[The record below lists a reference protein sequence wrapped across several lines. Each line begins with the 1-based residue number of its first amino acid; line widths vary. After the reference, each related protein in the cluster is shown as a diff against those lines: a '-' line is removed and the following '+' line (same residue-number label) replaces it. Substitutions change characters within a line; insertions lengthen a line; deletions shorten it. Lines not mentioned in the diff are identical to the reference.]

1 MEKLSGSGPAGVRS
15 YSDFMRSLAAK
26 YNNNEYF
33 SPQASGGSPPPTTV
47 APNPVKPDPSSPL
60 FPFLT
65 GFPPGLNSIQAGF
78 SLQAAAV
85 GFPGFSP
92 FLQQQL
98 QAGAGGSIGQG
109 RERPLVAPPPVTGG
123 QKRVRV
129 VEDPLDLT
137 EKKVKLEQDQ
147 HENMSTGTVTPTGS
161 ESPRGDERPASP
173 GPSRPSSVPSDP
185 NILSWSVKQVAEFVG
200 DIEICREYQQVFLD
214 NKLDGG
220 CLPLLTE
227 SHLTAG
233 LGMKLGP
240 ALKFLTALRRALG
253 PEFAAPRGGCHHCAH
268 CHDQQLDI
276 QERSAGDLQEN

>member
-33 SPQASGGSPPPTTV
+33 SHQAGGGSPPPPTV
-47 APNPVKPDPSSPL
+47 APTPVKPDPSSPL

-98 QAGAGGSIGQG
+98 QAGGSGGQG
-109 RERPLVAPPPVTGG
+109 RERLVVAPPPNTGG
-123 QKRVRV
+123 VKRVRG

-137 EKKVKLEQDQ
+137 EKKVKLEQEQ
-147 HENMSTGTVTPTGS
+147 HENMSTGSVTPTGS
-161 ESPRGDERPASP
+161 ESPRGDSASP
-173 GPSRPSSVPSDP
+173 GPPSCPLGATSDP

-200 DIEICREYQQVFLD
+200 NIEICKEYQQVFLD
-214 NKLDGG
+214 HKLDGG

-240 ALKFLTALRRALG
+240 ALKLLTALRRALG
-253 PEFAAPRGGCHHCAH
+253 PELATPRGGCNHCAH
-268 CHDQQLDI
+268 CHDQQLDT
-276 QERSAGDLQEN
+276 QERSASDIQET